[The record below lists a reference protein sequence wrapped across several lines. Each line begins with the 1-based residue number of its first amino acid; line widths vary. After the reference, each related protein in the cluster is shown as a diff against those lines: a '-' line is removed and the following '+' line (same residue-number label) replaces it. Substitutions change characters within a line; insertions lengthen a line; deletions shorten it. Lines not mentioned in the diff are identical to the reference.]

1 MHDFTILKYLAGPV
15 IGAIIGYFT
24 NYLAVKMLFRP
35 RTPKYLFGKQLPL
48 TPGAIPKGKDRL
60 AKAAGEIVA
69 QNLVTEADLTDRL
82 LSEEMTAAVTDKVLE
97 TMDIDL
103 ETSLTALAKSPE
115 KFQSLKEKAA
125 AGLTEQMVSAV
136 ADIGVEGILRE
147 KIGEAIR
154 TWAMGSIFVGMF
166 LNDQKIDA
174 ITDELGG
181 KVRTFLDEH
190 SREYIRPAVD
200 RKLDQLEQSS
210 PAALLEGA
218 DVDRAHLREIVAD
231 LYHRLVR
238 AGVSSVT
245 GRIDIAGIIED
256 KINGMAV
263 EDLEVM
269 VLKVMKKELDTI
281 VNLGA
286 LIGLVLGL
294 VNLLIN
300 YFL

>member
-35 RTPKYLFGKQLPL
+35 RHPRFLFGRQLPF

-69 QNLVTEADLTDRL
+69 NNLVTEEDLTGRL
-82 LSEEMTAAVTDKVLE
+82 LSPEMTEAVTDRI
-97 TMDIDL
+97 MDAMDADL
-103 ETSLTALAKSPE
+103 QTSLVALTRSPE
-115 KFQSLKEKAA
+115 SYQHLKEKAVD
-125 AGLTEQMVSAV
+125 GLTGQILSAV
-136 ADIGVEGILRE
+136 ADMGLENTITERVGD
-147 KIGEAIR
+147 AIR
-154 TWAMGSIFVGMF
+154 TWSVGSLLGMF
-166 LNDQKIDA
+166 LNEKKIDA
-174 ITDELGG
+174 ITEQMGE

-190 SREYIRPAVD
+190 GRDVVRPAVEK
-200 RKLDQLEQSS
+200 KLDKLETAS
-210 PAALLEGA
+210 PTDLFQQAE
-218 DVDRAHLREIVAD
+218 VDRDALREMVGD

-238 AGVSSVT
+238 AGVSSMT
-245 GRIDIAGIIED
+245 GKIDIAGIIED

-286 LIGLVLGL
+286 LIGLLLGL